1 MESRLREKQ
10 SNVQKLQDE
19 TTEEKDINKTR
30 LAKIKRDRAQKELE
44 DIKLKC
50 RLHPDAINNEN
61 APTVKSKSTQMS
73 LPELKDEVKK
83 IQTTLRTCHDF
94 QKRQSLIKKEN
105 HLMILI
111 RKKKNKE
118 NRRKPLGARN

>member
-1 MESRLREKQ
+1 MIDKAT
-10 SNVQKLQDE
+10 V
-19 TTEEKDINKTR
+19 EKDINKAR
-30 LAKIKRDRAQKELE
+30 LAKLRLKRTQKELE

-50 RLHPDAINNEN
+50 RLHPDAVNNEN
-61 APTVKSKSTQMS
+61 APAVKSKSTQMS

-105 HLMILI
+105 HLLILI
-111 RKKKNKE
+111 KKKKNKE

>member
-1 MESRLREKQ
+1 MIDKAT
-10 SNVQKLQDE
+10 K
-19 TTEEKDINKTR
+19 EKDIKQTR
-30 LAKIKRDRAQKELE
+30 LCKIKLKRAQKELE
-44 DIKLKC
+44 DMKLKC
-50 RLHPDAINNEN
+50 RLHPDAVNNEN

-105 HLMILI
+105 HLMTLI
-111 RKKKNKE
+111 RKKKN
-118 NRRKPLGARN
+118 NGNHRKPLGARN

>member
-1 MESRLREKQ
+1 MIDKAT
-10 SNVQKLQDE
+10 V
-19 TTEEKDINKTR
+19 EKDIKKTR
-30 LAKIKRDRAQKELE
+30 FAKMKLKRAKKELE

-50 RLHPDAINNEN
+50 RLHPDAVNSEN

-105 HLMILI
+105 HLMTLI
-111 RKKKNKE
+111 RKKKNDR
-118 NRRKPLGARN
+118 NHRKPLGARN